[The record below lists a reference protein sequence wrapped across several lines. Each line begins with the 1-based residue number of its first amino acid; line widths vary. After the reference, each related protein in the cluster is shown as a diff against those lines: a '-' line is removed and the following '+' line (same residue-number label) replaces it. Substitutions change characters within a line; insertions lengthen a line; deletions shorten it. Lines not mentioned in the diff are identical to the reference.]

1 VNRAA
6 LLCLSHDDL
15 IALIEA
21 QHAQIEAQAQPIS
34 SLTARI
40 AALEAQLAAPAKTP
54 GNSSI
59 PPSRVRH
66 RTSLTR
72 AW

>member
-21 QHAQIEAQAQPIS
+21 QHAQIEAQAQQIS
-34 SLTARI
+34 RS
-40 AALEAQLAAPAKTP
+40 AA
-54 GNSSI
+54 
-59 PPSRVRH
+59 
-66 RTSLTR
+66 
-72 AW
+72 